1 MHPLVQPWPAH
12 TKGREVYKSALRPS
26 IDNGRT
32 AAEWLPAPLQLLAA
46 SVHRL
51 LWTLCTTAA
60 APGIRAA
67 TWRDGLGPAS
77 APRRGRAQLDAP
89 SYCGSGHGPDRS
101 QRTEN
106 ARGRAGALS
115 SVVVTNA
122 LPALSALVESFGP
135 PPRTL
140 EEDGLAHGG
149 RSYTRVKAVAP
160 VETASTL

>member
-60 APGIRAA
+60 APGIR
-67 TWRDGLGPAS
+67 PAE
-77 APRRGRAQLDAP
+77 AP